1 MPDTN
6 CKSMFFVEKRIICLQ
21 NQLPIT
27 FCSDLVFNKTLKARH
42 SKPTHNHT
50 NLKP

>member
-1 MPDTN
+1 
-6 CKSMFFVEKRIICLQ
+6 MFLIEKRIIGLQ

-50 NLKP
+50 NLKPKITFFAH